1 MHNEGMGGFS
11 MLADLDLSLEGLEM
25 KCTALKKS
33 CVACQDDGAKNTV
46 QTIGNATLFR
56 FSWWA
61 WVVPWLLVM
70 SSGAVGVQGVPIP
83 DCTYAVY
90 ADPGCN
96 ESCFNVRTC
105 GIRQAVDAYITCT
118 SNSGANCG
126 GSYGPIADWDTSL
139 VTDMSNVFRSKGSFN
154 ADISKWITSA
164 VTTMFGSKCTPRSLP
179 LCGHG
184 AFRYIYTTTREVRQ
198 VTSLTRVV
206 LVFRLWFETGP
217 CYCCL
222 CGGFGLS
229 FLCCTL
235 HSSCSVL

>member
-83 DCTYAVY
+83 DCTYSSY
-90 ADPGCN
+90 TDR
-96 ESCFNVRTC
+96 SC
-105 GIRQAVDAYITCT
+105 GLRQAVDTYI
-118 SNSGANCG
+118 SSGST
-126 GSYGPIADWDTSL
+126 GSYGPIEDWNTSL
-139 VTDMSNVFRSKGSFN
+139 VTDMSWLFYQKTDFN
-154 ADISKWITSA
+154 ANISAWQVGK
-164 VTTMFGSKCTPRSLP
+164 VTNMERSTYTLFLPSPRS
-179 LCGHG
+179 
-184 AFRYIYTTTREVRQ
+184 
-198 VTSLTRVV
+198 
-206 LVFRLWFETGP
+206 
-217 CYCCL
+217 
-222 CGGFGLS
+222 GLFMAVSIS
-229 FLCCTL
+229 FL
-235 HSSCSVL
+235 HSLCQH

>member
-1 MHNEGMGGFS
+1 MHTCSCAPDASSSGLPGRVATASVRTEQNDVHNEGMGGFS

-126 GSYGPIADWDTSL
+126 GSYGPIQDWNTSL
-139 VTDMSNVFRSKGSFN
+139 VTDMSWVFYQKTDFN
-154 ADISKWITSA
+154 ANISKWQVGK
-164 VTTMFGSKCTPRSLP
+164 VTTMERSTYTLFLPSPRSGL
-179 LCGHG
+179 
-184 AFRYIYTTTREVRQ
+184 
-198 VTSLTRVV
+198 
-206 LVFRLWFETGP
+206 FRLLLFP
-217 CYCCL
+217 
-222 CGGFGLS
+222 FF
-229 FLCCTL
+229 FLWQ
-235 HSSCSVL
+235 H